1 MIRPAS
7 PGSRTAARARGT
19 TRTHPTDIAG
29 LVYKVYRPAVDIV
42 DRRCAVASN
51 GYLGEFE
58 QMVLLAIMQG
68 GEDANAL
75 QVRREL
81 EENANRSVT
90 KGAFYT
96 TLDRLSKKNY
106 VTWEARVPDS
116 GRRGLPQRHF
126 KVTPQGV
133 DELRRSRQALM
144 KLWRGLEGLLDAT

>member
-1 MIRPAS
+1 M
-7 PGSRTAARARGT
+7 
-19 TRTHPTDIAG
+19 
-29 LVYKVYRPAVDIV
+29 
-42 DRRCAVASN
+42 ASN

-96 TLDRLSKKNY
+96 TLDRLEKKNY

-133 DELRRSRQALM
+133 DELRRSRHALL